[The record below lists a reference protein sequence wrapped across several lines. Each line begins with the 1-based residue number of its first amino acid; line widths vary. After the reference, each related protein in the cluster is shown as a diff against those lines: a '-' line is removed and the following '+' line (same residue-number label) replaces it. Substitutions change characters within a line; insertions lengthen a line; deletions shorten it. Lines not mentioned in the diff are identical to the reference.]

1 MAKKTTKKCPSC
13 KSLID
18 VNEKTCPFCFHQFE
32 DNANAVKLS
41 DENEKVNHEITD
53 DTNFNNE
60 ESSILEKEKNIEEI
74 TNDKVLYCTV
84 CGNKLSY
91 NDAYCT
97 NCGAPNKLYGTFDEK
112 SNTSGFEKNSDG
124 SRSFKDVSTN
134 APVSS
139 RKQMDLTLMAGL
151 GLLLSI
157 LVPIFGIIMSVSS
170 LQASK
175 KVYADNPTMRV
186 RIMILSICGIVF
198 SITFWIYSMYIN
210 FTTDDESEAETALL
224 LLSLLQ

>member
-1 MAKKTTKKCPSC
+1 MLKY
-13 KSLID
+13 
-18 VNEKTCPFCFHQFE
+18 
-32 DNANAVKLS
+32 
-41 DENEKVNHEITD
+41 
-53 DTNFNNE
+53 
-60 ESSILEKEKNIEEI
+60 IEEI

-91 NDAYCT
+91 NDAYCN
-97 NCGAPNKLYGTFDEK
+97 NCGAPNKLYGTLDEK

-210 FTTDDESEAETALL
+210 LTTGDESETETALL
-224 LLSLLQ
+224 LLSLL

>member
-32 DNANAVKLS
+32 ENANAVHLS
-41 DENEKVNHEITD
+41 NEDEKVNKEGTN
-53 DTNFNNE
+53 DTSIISE
-60 ESSILEKEKNIEEI
+60 ESSNLEVEKNIKET
-74 TNDKVLYCTV
+74 TNEAVLYCTV

-91 NDAYCT
+91 NDAYCN
-97 NCGAPNKLYGTFDEK
+97 NCGAPNKLYGTLDEK
-112 SNTSGFEKNSDG
+112 SNTSRFEKNSDG

-198 SITFWIYSMYIN
+198 SVTFWVYSMYIN
-210 FTTDDESEAETALL
+210 LTTGDESETETALL
-224 LLSLLQ
+224 LLSLL

>member
-1 MAKKTTKKCPSC
+1 MKNQMWDET
-13 KSLID
+13 ID
-18 VNEKTCPFCFHQFE
+18 RYWKYISQVGGDGCRHRPFWTSSWVVEGNSGSAH
-32 DNANAVKLS
+32 DN
-41 DENEKVNHEITD
+41 
-53 DTNFNNE
+53 
-60 ESSILEKEKNIEEI
+60 
-74 TNDKVLYCTV
+74 VLYCTV

-91 NDAYCT
+91 NDAYCN
-97 NCGAPNKLYGTFDEK
+97 NCGAPNKLYGTLDEK
-112 SNTSGFEKNSDG
+112 SNTSGFEKNNDG

-210 FTTDDESEAETALL
+210 FTTDDESETETALL
-224 LLSLLQ
+224 LLSLL

>member
-1 MAKKTTKKCPSC
+1 MTKKTTKKCPSC

-32 DNANAVKLS
+32 ENANAVHLS
-41 DENEKVNHEITD
+41 NEDEKVNKEVTN

-60 ESSILEKEKNIEEI
+60 GSSILEKEKNIEEI
-74 TNDKVLYCTV
+74 TNDNVLYCTV

-91 NDAYCT
+91 NDAYCN
-97 NCGAPNKLYGTFDEK
+97 NCGAPNKLYGTLDEK
-112 SNTSGFEKNSDG
+112 SNTSGCEKNSDG
-124 SRSFKDVSTN
+124 SRSFKDVSTST
-134 APVSS
+134 AVSS
-139 RKQMDLTLMAGL
+139 RKQMDLALMAGL
-151 GLLLSI
+151 GLLVSI
-157 LVPIFGIIMSVSS
+157 LVPIFGLIMSVSS

-210 FTTDDESEAETALL
+210 LTTDDESETETALL
-224 LLSLLQ
+224 LLSLL

>member
-32 DNANAVKLS
+32 ENANAVHLS
-41 DENEKVNHEITD
+41 NEDEKVNKEGTN
-53 DTNFNNE
+53 DTSIISE
-60 ESSILEKEKNIEEI
+60 ESSNLEVEKNIKET
-74 TNDKVLYCTV
+74 TNEAVLYCTV

-91 NDAYCT
+91 NDAYCN
-97 NCGAPNKLYGTFDEK
+97 NCGAPNKLYGTLDEK
-112 SNTSGFEKNSDG
+112 SNTSRFEKNSDG

-157 LVPIFGIIMSVSS
+157 FVPIFGLIMSVSS

-210 FTTDDESEAETALL
+210 FTTDDESETETALL

>member
-1 MAKKTTKKCPSC
+1 
-13 KSLID
+13 
-18 VNEKTCPFCFHQFE
+18 
-32 DNANAVKLS
+32 
-41 DENEKVNHEITD
+41 
-53 DTNFNNE
+53 
-60 ESSILEKEKNIEEI
+60 
-74 TNDKVLYCTV
+74 
-84 CGNKLSY
+84 
-91 NDAYCT
+91 
-97 NCGAPNKLYGTFDEK
+97 
-112 SNTSGFEKNSDG
+112 
-124 SRSFKDVSTN
+124 
-134 APVSS
+134 
-139 RKQMDLTLMAGL
+139 MDLTLMAGL

-157 LVPIFGIIMSVSS
+157 FVPIFGIIMSVSS

>member
-13 KSLID
+13 KSVID

-32 DNANAVKLS
+32 ENANAVHLS
-41 DENEKVNHEITD
+41 NEDEKVNKEGTN
-53 DTNFNNE
+53 DTSIISE
-60 ESSILEKEKNIEEI
+60 ESSNLEVEKNIKET
-74 TNDKVLYCTV
+74 TNEAVLYCTV

-91 NDAYCT
+91 NDAYCN
-97 NCGAPNKLYGTFDEK
+97 NCGAPNKLYGTLDEK
-112 SNTSGFEKNSDG
+112 SNTSRFEKNSDG

-157 LVPIFGIIMSVSS
+157 FVPIFGIIMSVSS

-210 FTTDDESEAETALL
+210 FTTDDESETETALL
-224 LLSLLQ
+224 LLSLL